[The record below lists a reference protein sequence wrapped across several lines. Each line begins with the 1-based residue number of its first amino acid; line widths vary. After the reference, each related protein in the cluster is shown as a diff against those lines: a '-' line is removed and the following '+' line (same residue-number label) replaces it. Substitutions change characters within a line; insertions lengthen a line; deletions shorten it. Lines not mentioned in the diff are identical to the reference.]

1 MNQHSHRLFVSSI
14 RASLGFVS
22 LFGITLL
29 VCLLAS
35 ATIVEA
41 REPTWSATGSLGT
54 ARSGPTATLLANGQV
69 LVVGGFISR
78 CNPGCSTTGSA
89 ELYDPATGTWSYTGN
104 LNAARGQHSATLL
117 PDGKILV
124 AGGTRKI
131 SLAGGVS
138 NGEDVLN
145 SAELYD
151 PATAT
156 WSSAGNL
163 NTARVGHTATLL
175 PNGKVLVAG
184 GDSNGN
190 SAELYD
196 PGTGIWSSTGNLNN
210 AHGGTATLLRNGK
223 VLVLGGASID
233 VSNSAELYDPATET
247 WSVTGNLNTG
257 RWYAHTATLLPNGE
271 VLVAAGS
278 IGGDDVLES
287 AELYDPV
294 TGTWTDTGDLNIDR
308 GVHTATLLPSGK
320 VLVAGGFDYDYESL
334 DSAELYD
341 PATGSWSVSGSL
353 NTSRSGHTA
362 TLLANGKVLVAAGDS
377 GGSTTTSAELFDSG
391 ASSNYQGLWWNSP
404 PGSESGWGI
413 NFAHQGD
420 IIFASWFTYDLTGK
434 GLWLVMT
441 APKTA
446 PGVYSGT
453 LYTTTGPAFNAVPF
467 NPAQVVATQA
477 GSGTLTFSDA
487 NNGTFAYTVNGISQ
501 TKAITRE
508 VFGPLPTCTFGAQP
522 NLALATNYQD
532 LWWAAPA
539 GSESGWGVNFTH
551 QGDTIVATWFTY
563 DLDRTPMWLVVTTQ
577 KTAPGTYSGTLYRTT
592 GPAFNAVPFNPANV
606 VATAVGTVTLTFSDG
621 TTGTFAY
628 TLNGVSQT
636 KAIAR
641 EVFTNPGTICQ

>member
-1 MNQHSHRLFVSSI
+1 MNPHRRSLVTLST
-14 RASLGFVS
+14 RGWLGFVS

-41 REPTWSATGSLGT
+41 QGWSVTGSLDT
-54 ARSGPTATLLANGQV
+54 ARSGPTATLLANGKV

-78 CNPGCSTTGSA
+78 CNPGCTTGSA

-131 SLAGGVS
+131 SRAGGVS

-190 SAELYD
+190 GAELYD
-196 PGTGIWSSTGNLNN
+196 SATVTWSSTGNLNTPR
-210 AHGGTATLLRNGK
+210 GGHAATLLPNGK
-223 VLVLGGASID
+223 VLVVGSPGYG
-233 VSNSAELYDPATET
+233 VNSAELYDPATGT
-247 WSVTGNLNTG
+247 WSITGNLNTG
-257 RWYAHTATLLPNGE
+257 RWYAHTATLLPNGM

-278 IGGDDVLES
+278 EGGDDVLES

-294 TGTWTDTGDLNIDR
+294 TGTWSKTGDLNEDR
-308 GVHTATLLPSGK
+308 GAHTATLLPNGK

-353 NTSRSGHTA
+353 NTARSGHTA

-377 GGSTTTSAELFDSG
+377 GGSTTASAELFDSG
-391 ASSNYQGLWWNSP
+391 DAPVPVVEYYNAALDHYFITWGLAEQAFLDAGHTPTPWVRT
-404 PGSESGWGI
+404 GSTF
-413 NFAHQGD
+413 N
-420 IIFASWFTYDLTGK
+420 T
-434 GLWLVMT
+434 
-441 APKTA
+441 
-446 PGVYSGT
+446 
-453 LYTTTGPAFNAVPF
+453 YTTA
-467 NPAQVVATQA
+467 QA
-477 GSGTLTFSDA
+477 GTSPVCRFYIPPAEGDSHFFGRGTVECDGTGQRYSDFVLEDPQFMHLFLPVAGTCPANTMPIYRVFSNRTDA
-487 NNGTFAYTVNGISQ
+487 NHRYMT
-501 TKAITRE
+501 
-508 VFGPLPTCTFGAQP
+508 
-522 NLALATNYQD
+522 
-532 LWWAAPA
+532 
-539 GSESGWGVNFTH
+539 
-551 QGDTIVATWFTY
+551 
-563 DLDRTPMWLVVTTQ
+563 DRTIRSQMVSRGWVVEGDGPDLVVMC
-577 KTAPGTYSGTLYRTT
+577 AP
-592 GPAFNAVPFNPANV
+592 
-606 VATAVGTVTLTFSDG
+606 
-621 TTGTFAY
+621 
-628 TLNGVSQT
+628 Q
-636 KAIAR
+636 
-641 EVFTNPGTICQ
+641 